1 MRFRSISPDCPQAR
15 SRRACHE
22 GAWLMEAH
30 QSVLSPGGSDA
41 EAIATLAWIM
51 FGGGGAVFLGVMGL
65 AVYAHL
71 GGETLRRRLASGKF
85 VFAGGV
91 LFPAVTLIALL
102 IYGLILTG
110 ARVGMTQADALR
122 IEVAGEQWWWRV
134 RYPATGGAPALVT
147 ANEIRIPTGRQ
158 VEIRL
163 SSADVIHSFWVPGL
177 AGKVDLV
184 PGTVNR
190 IRLHATHPGTYRGQC
205 TEYCGGPH
213 ALMAFYVVAL
223 EPAQFEDWLAGQRQP
238 AASALTPLQ
247 KQGEGLF
254 LSTGCNACH
263 AIRGTSAAATIGPD
277 LTHVGGRL
285 SIAAATL
292 PSTAPYFA
300 RWIRENQHIKPG
312 NRMPAFGILPDD
324 QLAALGAYL
333 EGLK

>member
-1 MRFRSISPDCPQAR
+1 M
-15 SRRACHE
+15 
-22 GAWLMEAH
+22 
-30 QSVLSPGGSDA
+30 LSPGGSEA
-41 EAIATLAWIM
+41 EAIATLGWIM
-51 FGGGGAVFLGVMGL
+51 FGGAGAIFLGVMGL

-71 GGETLRRRLASGKF
+71 GGERLRRHLASNRF

-91 LFPAVTLIALL
+91 LFPAATLIALL
-102 IYGLILTG
+102 IYGLVLTG
-110 ARVGMTQADALR
+110 ARVAATPADALR
-122 IEVAGEQWWWRV
+122 IEVTGEQWWWRV
-134 RYPATGGAPALVT
+134 HYPPSGSAPELVT
-147 ANEIRIPTGRQ
+147 ANEIRIPTGRE

-177 AGKVDLV
+177 AGKVDMV

-190 IRLHATHPGTYRGQC
+190 IRLRATDPGTYRGQC
-205 TEYCGGPH
+205 AEFCGGPH

-247 KQGEGLF
+247 KQGEAVF

-263 AIRGTSAAATIGPD
+263 AIRGTPAVATIGPD

-292 PSTAPYFA
+292 PSTAASFA

-333 EGLK
+333 EALK